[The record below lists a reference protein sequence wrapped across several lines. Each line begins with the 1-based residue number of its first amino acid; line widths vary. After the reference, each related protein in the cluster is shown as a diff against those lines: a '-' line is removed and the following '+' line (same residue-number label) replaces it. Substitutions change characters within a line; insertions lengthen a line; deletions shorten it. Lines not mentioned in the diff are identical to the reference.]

1 VKRSRPRRMTQP
13 SNWLTFT
20 DCKTRKRRGFVAPA
34 LCIFRSQ
41 HGRHNP
47 VWRLKR
53 NPKSGNRFSDEL
65 RETKKSSCLVSSQH
79 GRHNPVWRPKRNP
92 KSGNRFSDELRET
105 KKSSRLVSSQHGR
118 HNPVWRLVP
127 VAEGLDVDDNLLAHV
142 HPALDGGRPH
152 VRHQHGLRVLEQAR
166 VDRRFVFKHI

>member
-1 VKRSRPRRMTQP
+1 
-13 SNWLTFT
+13 
-20 DCKTRKRRGFVAPA
+20 VAPA

-105 KKSSRLVSSQHGR
+105 NCAINKLRNQQEIKPPGFVTTWQAQ
-118 HNPVWRLVP
+118 P
-127 VAEGLDVDDNLLAHV
+127 GLA
-142 HPALDGGRPH
+142 AC
-152 VRHQHGLRVLEQAR
+152 AR
-166 VDRRFVFKHI
+166 R